1 MSINAGTAMG
11 YLDLDIKGF
20 QNGIKAA
27 TQQLDIFNNNTATSG
42 QKMEALGGVMKNAG
56 ANLTKFVSV
65 PLLGVGALSIKTAV
79 DFEAGMSK
87 VQAISGATSE
97 DMKKLE
103 DMAKD
108 MGATTKFSA
117 RDAADAL
124 SYMGMA
130 GWKTEDMM
138 NGLPGILDLAAAGGT
153 DLALTSD
160 IVTDGLTGLGLT
172 AKDTGMFVDIMAAT
186 CANSNTSVELMGET
200 LKYVGPVAGALGIE
214 MDDLSVAIG
223 LMGNAGIKGG
233 QGGTALR
240 AGLANLVKPT
250 KEMKVAMEKYGVE
263 LVKNSDGS
271 IDLMGT
277 MENLRST
284 LGGLDQATQAQALAT
299 IFGKEAMSGWAAIVN
314 ASEGDFDKLTEA
326 IANSEGKAKDM
337 ANTMQDNLK
346 GAIDNLKSA
355 FEGACIVIGERLI
368 PMFQGLIEWLTD
380 CLTWFN
386 NLDEGTQT
394 FIVAIGALVAAIGP
408 FLMIGGTLLT
418 MLPNMVEGFN
428 LAKKAVIAFQG
439 ATLAVPIAIGA
450 LIAAV
455 VGLIAVIGDNANAL
469 DFLQDK
475 FGVFGI
481 ALGLICESITGVV
494 QLTFGNMVIIITT
507 AAKAIGAI
515 LTGKFNKVDDIV
527 KEGWAKVENNTAKA
541 MSNIAGETTNALDLI
556 KSSTEQDLQSVVNTF
571 DLAMNELP
579 NLTRDNSSEMAKV
592 FTENMQNLDE
602 QSLMILRGTSDSMA
616 VLFEGITSG
625 MDNEQATKKFTAN
638 LESMATSGK
647 FSANT
652 LQKDIDKA
660 MKLINENMLVE
671 SEAFKQIATNVF
683 NEFKTIGQQ
692 GASEMA
698 DNVVA
703 ELQGMDQE
711 TFTQL
716 TSMGTTWSG
725 IFSGISLDGSMNT
738 QQMKDAILNNLNS
751 MGIDGA
757 TLINQLRTE
766 STNHMNS
773 MSNEADKAT
782 KDMSSKVDANT
793 KSAKDKASKNTKD
806 LATDVDKNTKDAKN
820 KANTNTKGIA
830 TDTDTNT
837 KKAASSANKNTAEGA
852 KSVEQNMSKMSKDAK
867 SNTSKIA
874 KDTDT
879 DFKKATK
886 SIQQEATNMYN
897 GAKQSFILLAQ
908 FAKQSGTDMYN
919 GVRVSAE
926 KMSSSAK
933 TSASDMYRGVTT
945 STRLMANNA
954 ISDWNR
960 VRNAYSVPIT
970 GKINITKTTTEVKV
984 QKEAPASLGKSVLNK
999 DVYKRAMLA
1008 NDNLNTA
1015 FYSGQVANETTVSSI
1030 KKEIIFKLKNDS
1042 NPREKETKNEEKKI
1056 TINNT
1061 YNSPKPSSIR
1071 ELKMQDEIQMR
1082 RLAMQ
1087 LGF

>member
-1 MSINAGTAMG
+1 
-11 YLDLDIKGF
+11 
-20 QNGIKAA
+20 
-27 TQQLDIFNNNTATSG
+27 
-42 QKMEALGGVMKNAG
+42 
-56 ANLTKFVSV
+56 
-65 PLLGVGALSIKTAV
+65 
-79 DFEAGMSK
+79 
-87 VQAISGATSE
+87 
-97 DMKKLE
+97 
-103 DMAKD
+103 
-108 MGATTKFSA
+108 
-117 RDAADAL
+117 
-124 SYMGMA
+124 MGMA

-233 QGGTALR
+233 QAGTALR

-394 FIVAIGALVAAIGP
+394 FIVAIGALAIGALVAAIGP

-455 VGLIAVIGDNANAL
+455 VGLIACIGDNANAL

-481 ALGLICESITGVV
+481 ALDLICESIAGVV

-556 KSSTEQDLQSVVNTF
+556 KSSTEQDK
-571 DLAMNELP
+571 
-579 NLTRDNSSEMAKV
+579 R
-592 FTENMQNLDE
+592 
-602 QSLMILRGTSDSMA
+602 R
-616 VLFEGITSG
+616 
-625 MDNEQATKKFTAN
+625 
-638 LESMATSGK
+638 
-647 FSANT
+647 
-652 LQKDIDKA
+652 
-660 MKLINENMLVE
+660 
-671 SEAFKQIATNVF
+671 
-683 NEFKTIGQQ
+683 
-692 GASEMA
+692 
-698 DNVVA
+698 
-703 ELQGMDQE
+703 
-711 TFTQL
+711 
-716 TSMGTTWSG
+716 
-725 IFSGISLDGSMNT
+725 
-738 QQMKDAILNNLNS
+738 
-751 MGIDGA
+751 
-757 TLINQLRTE
+757 
-766 STNHMNS
+766 
-773 MSNEADKAT
+773 
-782 KDMSSKVDANT
+782 
-793 KSAKDKASKNTKD
+793 
-806 LATDVDKNTKDAKN
+806 
-820 KANTNTKGIA
+820 
-830 TDTDTNT
+830 
-837 KKAASSANKNTAEGA
+837 
-852 KSVEQNMSKMSKDAK
+852 
-867 SNTSKIA
+867 KIC
-874 KDTDT
+874 
-879 DFKKATK
+879 
-886 SIQQEATNMYN
+886 
-897 GAKQSFILLAQ
+897 
-908 FAKQSGTDMYN
+908 
-919 GVRVSAE
+919 
-926 KMSSSAK
+926 
-933 TSASDMYRGVTT
+933 
-945 STRLMANNA
+945 
-954 ISDWNR
+954 
-960 VRNAYSVPIT
+960 
-970 GKINITKTTTEVKV
+970 KI
-984 QKEAPASLGKSVLNK
+984 
-999 DVYKRAMLA
+999 
-1008 NDNLNTA
+1008 
-1015 FYSGQVANETTVSSI
+1015 
-1030 KKEIIFKLKNDS
+1030 
-1042 NPREKETKNEEKKI
+1042 
-1056 TINNT
+1056 
-1061 YNSPKPSSIR
+1061 
-1071 ELKMQDEIQMR
+1071 
-1082 RLAMQ
+1082 
-1087 LGF
+1087 

>member
-20 QNGIKAA
+20 QNGIKTA

-42 QKMEALGGVMKNAG
+42 QKMEALGGVMKSAG

-65 PLLGVGALSIKTAV
+65 PLLGVGALSIKTAG
-79 DFEAGMSK
+79 DFQAGMSK

-103 DMAKD
+103 NMAKD

-200 LKYVGPVAGALGIE
+200 LKYVGPVAGTLGIE

-233 QGGTALR
+233 QAGTALR

-250 KEMKVAMEKYGVE
+250 KEMQVAMNKYGVE

-271 IDLMGT
+271 VDLMGT

-337 ANTMQDNLK
+337 ATTMQDNLK

-368 PMFQGLIEWLTD
+368 PIFQGVVEWLTNA
-380 CLTWFN
+380 LTWFN
-386 NLDEGTQT
+386 NLDKGTQT
-394 FIVAIGALVAAIGP
+394 LIISIGGLVAAIGP
-408 FLMIGGTLLT
+408 MLMIGGTLLT
-418 MLPNMVEGFN
+418 MLPNMVTGFGM
-428 LAKKAVIAFQG
+428 AKT
-439 ATLAVPIAIGA
+439 ATLALTGAITATPIAIGA
-450 LIAAV
+450 LVAAA

-469 DFLQDK
+469 NFLQEK
-475 FGVFGI
+475 FGVFGTI
-481 ALGLICESITGVV
+481 LGAICEFIAGVV
-494 QLTFGNMVIIITT
+494 QLTFGNMIIIITT
-507 AAKAIGAI
+507 AAEAIGAI
-515 LTGKFNKVDDIV
+515 LTGKFSKVDDIV

-541 MSNIAGETTNALDLI
+541 MSNIVAETSSALELI
-556 KSSTEQDLQSVVNTF
+556 KASTQQDLQGVVNTF
-571 DLAMNELP
+571 DLAMQELP
-579 NLTRDNSSEMAKV
+579 NLTRDNASQVAKI

-602 QSLMILRGTSDSMA
+602 QSLTILRGTSDSMA
-616 VLFEGITSG
+616 VLFEGITTK

-647 FSANT
+647 FSADT
-652 LQKDIDKA
+652 LQQDIDKA
-660 MKLINENMLVE
+660 MKLINENMLIE
-671 SEAFKQIATNVF
+671 GEAFKQTATNVF
-683 NEFKTIGQQ
+683 NQFKTIGQQ

-716 TSMGTTWSG
+716 TSMGSTWSG
-725 IFSGISLDGSMNT
+725 IFNGISLDGSMNT

-751 MGIDGA
+751 MGIDGS

-766 STNHMNS
+766 STNHMNN

-806 LATDVDKNTKDAKN
+806 LATDVDKNTKDAKD
-820 KANTNTKGIA
+820 KANSNTKNLANDVDKNTKKASTSANNNTKQAASSVKSNTDKMAKDAKTNTSKVA
-830 TDTDTNT
+830 TDTD
-837 KKAASSANKNTAEGA
+837 A
-852 KSVEQNMSKMSKDAK
+852 
-867 SNTSKIA
+867 
-874 KDTDT
+874 
-879 DFKKATK
+879 DFKRANK
-886 SIQQEATNMYN
+886 SIQQESTNMYN
-897 GAKQSFILLAQ
+897 GAKQSFTKLTQ
-908 FAKQSGTDMYN
+908 VAKQAGTDMYKGVSTSARMMASNAKGSASDMYN
-919 GVRVSAE
+919 GV
-926 KMSSSAK
+926 
-933 TSASDMYRGVTT
+933 TT
-945 STRLMANNA
+945 STSRMASKA
-954 ISDWNR
+954 IADWNR
-960 VRNAYSVPIT
+960 IRSAYSVPIT

-984 QKEAPASLGKSVLNK
+984 QREATSSLGRGILNK
-999 DVYKRAMLA
+999 EVYKRAMLT
-1008 NDNLNTA
+1008 NENLNTA
-1015 FYSGQVANETTVSSI
+1015 FYSGQIANETTVSSI
-1030 KKEIIFKLKNDS
+1030 KKEIILKIKNDS
-1042 NPREKETKNEEKKI
+1042 KPREKETKNEEKKI

-1061 YNSPKPSSIR
+1061 YNSPKPISIR
-1071 ELKMQDEIQMR
+1071 ELKRQDEIQMR